1 MHCIALFAL
10 SYTVF
15 HCIAL
20 YYAVFHMVL
29 LLVELCYKAQSWAT
43 MLIKVQRFN
52 VLITRMWWMLK
63 LQSHS
68 VWSVLRSTPE
78 LEVLPPAK
86 ATLDSP
92 SSLTLRS
99 SIVGLYWVAKFG
111 FWSKVSL
118 TVLLYKILCSARCS
132 VCRERVRD
140 LEPLK
145 PGRVVRFKGGT
156 ARVTVVLEMMS
167 LTMIC
172 AEMCPCHFEIWFLR
186 WWLGSWW
193 LQSDI
198 ELWNPWKHHSL

>member
-1 MHCIALFAL
+1 
-10 SYTVF
+10 
-15 HCIAL
+15 
-20 YYAVFHMVL
+20 MVL

-99 SIVGLYWVAKFG
+99 SIVGVYWVAKFG
-111 FWSKVSL
+111 FGSKVSL
-118 TVLLYKILCSARCS
+118 SVLLYKILCSARCS
-132 VCRERVRD
+132 VCSERVRD